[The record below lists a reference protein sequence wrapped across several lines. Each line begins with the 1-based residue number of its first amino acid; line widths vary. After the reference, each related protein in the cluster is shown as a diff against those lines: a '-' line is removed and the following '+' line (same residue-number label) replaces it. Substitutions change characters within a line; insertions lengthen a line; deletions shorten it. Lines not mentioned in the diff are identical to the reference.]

1 MVMNY
6 CKLFVTMCMA
16 LLSAMGSGAE
26 YRYRLTLDGKP
37 ESTWAALSE
46 RAEERRTRQGIEK
59 DSTDLEVSPV
69 YLAAIR
75 EAGLTIVT
83 QSRWLN
89 TVVVMRENG
98 AKIND
103 WSMLPFVTQVETLT
117 TTQHVRTPIRNANMD
132 GPGKV
137 ENCRTPVSQVNALTP
152 LYLANYRGQGMLI
165 AVLDAGFTRIN
176 TWDWLMDRV
185 VGYRDMYAPL
195 SGQDRTFTGDSHG
208 ACCFSIMASP
218 ISHGV
223 CGTAQEADYYLIR
236 TETTDSETELEE
248 DMWVAGA
255 ELADSLGVDVIS
267 SSLGYYDFDAGLTDH
282 TWQDLAQ
289 GDVFISRGARIACQK
304 GMLVCNAAGNEGD
317 NSWKRLI
324 FPADEQEVL
333 TVGGVN
339 NLGQAAYFTSRGFTT
354 PYVKPDVVARAI
366 GCFTVS
372 PYHTDGRADNTGAG
386 TSYATPLIAGACAS
400 LWGAVPQLTPAQL
413 REVVR
418 ESASKYASPDSILG
432 YGLPDFGVALELAR
446 ALVGEEEGIEIIN
459 ADDPEGNIDTYY
471 YNMMGQRIGREAKR
485 GFCIDPYRRR
495 KSFSFQQK

>member
-1 MVMNY
+1 MKY
-6 CKLFVTMCMA
+6 CKLIVAIAMA
-16 LLSAMGSGAE
+16 LLAAMGSGAE

-37 ESTWAALSE
+37 ESDWTTLSE
-46 RAEERRTRQGIEK
+46 RAVERRARLGIES

-98 AKIND
+98 AKITD
-103 WSMLPFVTQVETLT
+103 WSALSFVTKVETLT
-117 TTQHVRTPIRNANMD
+117 TTQHAKTPIRNANLD
-132 GPGKV
+132 GPGKID
-137 ENCRTPVSQVNALTP
+137 NCRTPVSQVNALKP
-152 LYLANYRGQGMLI
+152 LYEANYRGQGMLI

-176 TWDWLMDRV
+176 TWDWLMERV

-195 SGQDRTFTGDSHG
+195 SGEDRTFTGDTHG

-218 ISHGV
+218 VSHGV

-236 TETTDSETELEE
+236 TETDDSETQLEE

-267 SSLGYYDFDAGLTDH
+267 SSLGYYDFDAGLEDH
-282 TWQDLAQ
+282 TWADFTQ
-289 GDVFISRGARIACQK
+289 GTVFISRGARIACQK

-324 FPADEQEVL
+324 FPADEQDVL

-339 NLGQAAYFTSRGFTT
+339 NKGQAAYFTSRGFTV
-354 PYVKPDVVARAI
+354 PYVKPDVSARAI

-372 PYHTDGRADNTGAG
+372 PYYTDGRADSNGAG

-400 LWGAVPQLTPAQL
+400 LWSAVPQLTPAQL
-413 REVVR
+413 RDVVR

-446 ALVGEEEGIEIIN
+446 ALVGEEEGIDIIN
-459 ADDPEGNIDTYY
+459 ADAPQKGTDIY
-471 YNMMGQRIGREAKR
+471 YNLMGQPIGKEPRR
-485 GFCIDPYRRR
+485 GFCIDPYLRR